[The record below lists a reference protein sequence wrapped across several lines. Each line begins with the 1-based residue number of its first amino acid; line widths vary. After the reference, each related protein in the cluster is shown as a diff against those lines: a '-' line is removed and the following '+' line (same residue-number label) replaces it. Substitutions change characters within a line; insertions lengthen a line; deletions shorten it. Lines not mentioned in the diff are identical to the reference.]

1 MSRVRRSRAALNPR
15 RAERTAVPA
24 ASSGG
29 PRRAAALA
37 RHVHV
42 VGGDADASVLT
53 RVRDEDTR
61 PI

>member
-1 MSRVRRSRAALNPR
+1 MPAA
-15 RAERTAVPA
+15 PA

-37 RHVHV
+37 RHVRV